1 MPFYTYIARNTVGKT
16 VRDSIE
22 AASPE
27 LARASLRSAG
37 FTPYE
42 IRKQSFFERDFNIPL
57 MGKPKSKDMAIF
69 CRQFSSILRAGVPVT
84 TALSMMEEQ
93 TGNKQLKSA
102 VRDMQGEVEKGHA
115 LAAAMGKHRKLFPPI
130 LVSMVRA
137 GEESGNLESVFI
149 QMEAYFDKAQKT
161 KSSVSKTMIY
171 PVILLIVMI
180 IVMIVMMTMIVPM
193 FMETFESVGAELPPL
208 TQKVVAFSSWMG
220 RWWWLLLL
228 LAAVFAAG
236 CALYG
241 RTNSGRHVF
250 GMIALK
256 TPVLGKLIVRS
267 SCATMCRMLSLLLA
281 SGLTLLESLDLA
293 ASNMSNIYY
302 EEAVQTARTLVSE
315 GWSLNV
321 SLRDTGRFPPLVTN
335 MVSVGENSGDLQG
348 VLSKLA
354 DFYDQ
359 EVSDQTAKLLA
370 LLEPMM
376 ILFMAVF
383 VIIIVFSIYL
393 PMLNMTKAY
402 DQYLE

>member
-1 MPFYTYIARNTVGKT
+1 MPSYTYTARNTVGKT
-16 VRDSIE
+16 VHAAID

-27 LARASLRSAG
+27 LAKASLRSAG
-37 FTPYE
+37 FIVYE
-42 IRKQSFFERDFNIPL
+42 IRKQSFYERDFNIPL
-57 MGKPKSKDMAIF
+57 LGRPKSKDMAIF
-69 CRQFSSILRAGVPVT
+69 CRQFSSILKAGVPVT

-93 TGNKQLKSA
+93 TGNKQLAAA
-102 VRDMQGEVEKGHA
+102 VRDMEGEVEKGHA
-115 LAAAMGKHRKLFPPI
+115 LASAMVKHKKLFPPI
-130 LVSMVRA
+130 LISMVRA
-137 GEESGNLESVFI
+137 GEESGNLENVFI
-149 QMEAYFDKAQKT
+149 QMEAYFEKAQKT
-161 KSSVSKTMIY
+161 KSAVTKTMIY

-180 IVMIVMMTMIVPM
+180 VVMIVMMTMIVPM
-193 FMETFESVGAELPPL
+193 FMETFNSLGTELPPL

-228 LAAVFAAG
+228 IVAALAAGA
-236 CALYG
+236 ALYG
-241 RTNSGRHVF
+241 RTQSGRHVF

-281 SGLTLLESLDLA
+281 SGLTLLEALELA
-293 ASNMSNIYY
+293 SANMSNIYF
-302 EEAVQTARTLVSE
+302 EEAIQTARNLVSE

-321 SLRDTGRFPPLVTN
+321 ALRDTGRFPPLVTN

-348 VLSKLA
+348 VLAKLA

-370 LLEPMM
+370 LLEPMI
-376 ILFMAVF
+376 ILVMAVF

-393 PMLNMTKAY
+393 PMLDMTKAY